1 MNRSRDVKDTVEK
14 RLEKKVQFYETVL
27 NNMLN
32 GVIITDLEG
41 KVIFFSESYGR
52 FLGKDPK
59 AQIGLHT
66 TEVVENS
73 RMHIVAKTGIP
84 EINHAQRIMD
94 HDMVVQ
100 RIPIKDHNNKL
111 VAVFGQVM
119 FEDVRDVQVLA
130 NKLSILES
138 KVKLYEKE
146 LVNLRASKYSCRNII
161 GKSSIMTELRKLAVK
176 AAKTNAPILLMG
188 ESGTGKELFAHAIH
202 HASDRQA
209 APFVRINCAAIPK
222 DLMESELFGYEPGAY
237 TGAGNKSKPGKFE
250 LAHQGTIF
258 LDEITELPLEMQ
270 PKLLRVLEEKEL
282 ERLGG
287 TRVTK
292 CDFRLIAATHENLE
306 KRVREGLFR
315 QDLYYRLNVINIRLP
330 TLRERNADVMPLI
343 EHFIHHYSRELRKPV
358 KIVSDEAREL
368 LTRYEWPGNVREL
381 LNTVERIMIL
391 EDGTIITP
399 GTLPPE
405 ILKGCGPMKERP
417 FPNPSGVLG
426 EGTAADYR
434 ALTRKFQ
441 TALIREALERSRG
454 NKSGAARALGL
465 TRLALYHQMKRLGLL
480 KQ

>member
-1 MNRSRDVKDTVEK
+1 MKATEEK
-14 RLEKKVQFYETVL
+14 QLQEKIQFYETVL

-32 GVIITDLEG
+32 GVIITDPEG

-52 FLGKDPK
+52 FLGKNPRE
-59 AQIGLHT
+59 QIGLHA

-84 EINHAQRIMD
+84 EINDAQRIMD

-100 RIPIKDHNNKL
+100 RIPIKKDGKL

-146 LVNLRASKYSCRNII
+146 LVNLRASKYNCRNII

-237 TGAGNKSKPGKFE
+237 TGAGSKSKPGKFE

-270 PKLLRVLEEKEL
+270 PKLLRVLEEKEV

-292 CDFRLIAATHENLE
+292 CDFRLIAATHANLE
-306 KRVREGLFR
+306 QRVKEGYFR
-315 QDLYYRLNVINIRLP
+315 QDLYYRINVIPLNIPPLKERKEDIAMIAEHLVQ
-330 TLRERNADVMPLI
+330 TLSKDCGTNISSISPEVI
-343 EHFIHHYSRELRKPV
+343 
-358 KIVSDEAREL
+358 KIFEKYD
-368 LTRYEWPGNVREL
+368 WPGNIREL
-381 LNTVERIMIL
+381 SNVLERIFCSIEGIEDMICV
-391 EDGTIITP
+391 EH
-399 GTLPPE
+399 LPVFFRGLAKKPAKSASI
-405 ILKGCGPMKERP
+405 ILKKIKEDSEKEALLQAIHVSS
-417 FPNPSGVLG
+417 NNKNKASKLLG
-426 EGTAADYR
+426 IHR
-434 ALTRKFQ
+434 
-441 TALIREALERSRG
+441 TALYKKMKKFDIP
-454 NKSGAARALGL
+454 L
-465 TRLALYHQMKRLGLL
+465 TNAKL
-480 KQ
+480 